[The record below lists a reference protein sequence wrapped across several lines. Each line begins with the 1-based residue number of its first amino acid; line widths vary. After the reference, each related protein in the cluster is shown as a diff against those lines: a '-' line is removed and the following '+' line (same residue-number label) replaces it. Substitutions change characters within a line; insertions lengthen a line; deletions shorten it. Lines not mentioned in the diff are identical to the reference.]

1 MAGDIVPSFRDPEPD
16 ASTTL
21 APIAIDSRLPGE
33 VVEEQPGRERWARQ
47 IAAVKRHKWI
57 VLALTIVGTGLGVIA
72 TRFVRPVY
80 TVQATVWVESPSQ
93 RENSGPIRPEEL
105 MRGQSYVQLL
115 NSYRVLDAVIQKE
128 RLYLE
133 RAARDSSFFRSFSLK
148 QQFWPGEYVLEL
160 DENRRNY
167 ALKNAAGM
175 VADAGRVGG
184 AIGEK
189 LGFEWRPSQQAWAAA
204 RDKIKFSVLTPR
216 EASVVLQ
223 KGITPQIDEAGNF
236 LRLSMSGTDRAR
248 ITSTLNALV
257 DELVVVA
264 ADLKKNKLTE
274 TARILAYQVD
284 TLGQKLREAEGAL
297 ESFKTRVITQP
308 TEGTVVGAGIALTQP
323 TVMTKFFED
332 KVSAEVVRRDRQRL
346 EQVLARARTGALPVD
361 ELNTILA
368 VQQAPNLTTAL
379 AELSKYEQELLS
391 LKFRYTPEAKQ
402 VRDVEEKIRTLRTQT
417 IPGATA
423 SLAAALKAK
432 EMEIDSHIA
441 SAASELRSIPARATQ
456 EQRLTRDYQS
466 LAVLYTEVQAR
477 YQEAKLGEAS
487 AIPDV
492 RVLDRAVQPERPS
505 RNSAVTIVLGALLAS
520 LAAAVGLAIVL
531 DRLDKRFRYPEQVTR
546 ELGLSILGAIP
557 AIRKG
562 HPDAEQAAQVVEAF
576 RTIRMNLAHSYG
588 AAGPVMLTVS
598 SPGPGDGKSLVSS
611 NLALSFAEAGYRTL
625 LIDGDIR
632 RGELHR
638 MFQADRR
645 PGLLDCL
652 GGDVA
657 ADEIQRP
664 TSHKNLTLIPCGTRH
679 HHGPELLGSAAMREL
694 MATLKTRYN
703 VIVIDSPPLGAG
715 IDPFVLSTATGNIM
729 LVLRS
734 GETDRQ
740 MAEAKLRLLDRLP
753 VRILGAVLNDISTS
767 DHAYKYYRY
776 VYGYTAD
783 EEGLGQLAGATEKE
797 TAAS

>member
-1 MAGDIVPSFRDPEPD
+1 MAGDIVPSFREPEPEGTY
-16 ASTTL
+16 AV
-21 APIAIDSRLPGE
+21 APLSNEARLPGE
-33 VVEEQPGRERWARQ
+33 VLDEQPGRERWARQ
-47 IAAVKRHKWI
+47 IAAVKRHKWV
-57 VLALTIVGTGLGVIA
+57 VLALTILGTALGVVA
-72 TRFVRPVY
+72 TRFVRPIY
-80 TVQATVWVESPSQ
+80 TVQATVWIESPSE
-93 RENSGPIRPEEL
+93 RPNSGPIRPEEL
-105 MRGQSYVQLL
+105 LRGRSYVQLL

-128 RLYLE
+128 RLYLG
-133 RAARDSSFFRSFSLK
+133 RAARDSAFFRTFALK
-148 QQFWPGEYVLEL
+148 QTFWPGEYTLEL
-160 DENRRNY
+160 DEDRRNY
-167 ALKNAAGM
+167 TLTNSAGII
-175 VADAGRVGG
+175 AETGRVGG
-184 AIGEK
+184 AVGDK
-189 LGFEWRPSQQAWAAA
+189 LGFKWQPSRQDWAEV
-204 RDKIKFSVLTPR
+204 RDEVKFSVLTPR
-216 EASVVLQ
+216 EASVALQ
-223 KGITPQIDEAGNF
+223 RGIRPLVDDAGNF

-248 ITSTLNALV
+248 ITSTLNALTE
-257 DELVVVA
+257 ELVAVA
-264 ADLKKNKLTE
+264 AELKRNKLTE
-274 TARILAYQVD
+274 TARILSYQVD

-332 KVSAEVVRRDRQRL
+332 KVSAEIVRRDRQRL
-346 EQVLARARTGALPVD
+346 EQLLARARTGGIPVD
-361 ELNTILA
+361 ELNTIPA
-368 VQQAPNLTTAL
+368 VQQAPNLSSAL
-379 AELSKYEQELLS
+379 GELTKYEQELLS
-391 LKFRYTPEAKQ
+391 LKFRYTPESKQ
-402 VRDVEEKIRTLRTQT
+402 VQDVEEKVRTLRTQT
-417 IPGATA
+417 IPSATA

-432 EMEIDSHIA
+432 EMEIDAHIQT
-441 SAASELRSIPARATQ
+441 AAQELRSIPGRTTQ

-477 YQEAKLGEAS
+477 YQEAQLGEAS

-492 RVLDRAVQPERPS
+492 RILDRAVQPERPS
-505 RNSAVTIVLGALLAS
+505 KNSAVTIVLGALFGS
-520 LAAAVGLAIVL
+520 LAAALGLAILL
-531 DRLDKRFRYPEQVTR
+531 DRLDKRFRYPDQVTR

-557 AIRKG
+557 AIKKSNASDRSS
-562 HPDAEQAAQVVEAF
+562 EEAAQVVEAF

-638 MFQADRR
+638 MFETDRR

-652 GGDVA
+652 GGDISI
-657 ADEIQRP
+657 DEVQRP

-679 HHGPELLGSAAMREL
+679 HHGPELLGSAAMREM
-694 MATLKTRYN
+694 MAGLKTKYN
-703 VIVIDSPPLGAG
+703 VIIIDSPPLGAG

-753 VRILGAVLNDISTS
+753 VRILGAVMNDISTA

-783 EEGLGQLAGATEKE
+783 EEAVPQLAGVEEK
-797 TAAS
+797 

>member
-1 MAGDIVPSFRDPEPD
+1 MAGDIVPSFREPE
-16 ASTTL
+16 AEGTYAV
-21 APIAIDSRLPGE
+21 APLSNEARLPGE
-33 VVEEQPGRERWARQ
+33 VLDEQPGRERWARQ
-47 IAAVKRHKWI
+47 IAAVKRHKWV
-57 VLALTIVGTGLGVIA
+57 VLALTILGTALGVVA
-72 TRFVRPVY
+72 TRFVRPIY
-80 TVQATVWVESPSQ
+80 TVQATVWIESPSE
-93 RENSGPIRPEEL
+93 RPNSGPIRPEEL
-105 MRGQSYVQLL
+105 LRGRSYVQLL

-128 RLYLE
+128 RLYLG
-133 RAARDSSFFRSFSLK
+133 RAARDSAFFRTFALK
-148 QQFWPGEYVLEL
+148 QTFWPGEYTLEL
-160 DENRRNY
+160 DEDRRNY
-167 ALKNAAGM
+167 TLTNSAGII
-175 VADAGRVGG
+175 AETGRVGG
-184 AIGEK
+184 AVGDK
-189 LGFEWRPSQQAWAAA
+189 LGFKWQPSRQDWAEV
-204 RDKIKFSVLTPR
+204 RDEVKFSVLTPR
-216 EASVVLQ
+216 EASVALQ
-223 KGITPQIDEAGNF
+223 RGIRPLVDDAGNF

-248 ITSTLNALV
+248 ITSTLNALTE
-257 DELVVVA
+257 ELVAVA
-264 ADLKKNKLTE
+264 AELKRNKLTE
-274 TARILAYQVD
+274 TARILSYQVD

-332 KVSAEVVRRDRQRL
+332 KVSAEIVRRDRQRL
-346 EQVLARARTGALPVD
+346 EQLLARARTGGIPVD
-361 ELNTILA
+361 ELNTIPA
-368 VQQAPNLTTAL
+368 VQQAPNLSSAL
-379 AELSKYEQELLS
+379 GELTKYEQELLS
-391 LKFRYTPEAKQ
+391 LKFRYTPESKQ
-402 VRDVEEKIRTLRTQT
+402 VQDVEEKVRTLRTQT
-417 IPGATA
+417 IPSATA

-432 EMEIDSHIA
+432 EMEIDAHIQT
-441 SAASELRSIPARATQ
+441 AAQELRSIPGRTTQ

-492 RVLDRAVQPERPS
+492 RILDRAVQPERPS
-505 RNSAVTIVLGALLAS
+505 KNSAVTIVLGALFGS
-520 LAAAVGLAIVL
+520 LAAALGLAILL
-531 DRLDKRFRYPEQVTR
+531 DRLDKRFRYPDQVTR

-557 AIRKG
+557 AIKKSNASDRSS
-562 HPDAEQAAQVVEAF
+562 EEAAQVVEAF

-638 MFQADRR
+638 MFETDRR

-652 GGDVA
+652 GGDISI
-657 ADEIQRP
+657 DEVQRP

-679 HHGPELLGSAAMREL
+679 HHGPELLGSAAMREM
-694 MATLKTRYN
+694 MAGLKTKYN
-703 VIVIDSPPLGAG
+703 VIIIDSPPLGAG

-753 VRILGAVLNDISTS
+753 VRILGAVMNDISTA

-783 EEGLGQLAGATEKE
+783 EEAVPQLAGVEEK
-797 TAAS
+797 